1 MKNIVITG
9 ATSFIAKHLIEE
21 LSKEECN
28 IYAIVRENSSKKD
41 AIIKKSNIRIIELNM
56 GEISKLPNYISEP
69 CDVFYHFAWNGTR
82 GFDRNDKKMQNQ
94 NIEDSFEALETA
106 KKLGCTV
113 FFTAGSQAEYGI
125 HSVKVN
131 EETDCKPDTEYGK
144 AKLEFYKR
152 AQKYCLENN
161 IKLIEPRFFSI
172 YGPYDYEKTLIISTI
187 KKMINNED
195 VNLSK
200 CTQLWNFLNV
210 KDAVKALI
218 KLIDAPSGVY
228 NLGSNDTRVLKDY
241 IYEIKNITN
250 SKSKLLFDT
259 VGNEVKVV
267 DVNPD
272 ISKIINTIDW
282 EPNYT
287 FERGIKEI
295 IEVNK

>member
-1 MKNIVITG
+1 
-9 ATSFIAKHLIEE
+9 
-21 LSKEECN
+21 
-28 IYAIVRENSSKKD
+28 
-41 AIIKKSNIRIIELNM
+41 
-56 GEISKLPNYISEP
+56 
-69 CDVFYHFAWNGTR
+69 
-82 GFDRNDKKMQNQ
+82 
-94 NIEDSFEALETA
+94 
-106 KKLGCTV
+106 
-113 FFTAGSQAEYGI
+113 
-125 HSVKVN
+125 
-131 EETDCKPDTEYGK
+131 
-144 AKLEFYKR
+144 
-152 AQKYCLENN
+152 
-161 IKLIEPRFFSI
+161 
-172 YGPYDYEKTLIISTI
+172 
-187 KKMINNED
+187 MINNED

-272 ISKIINTIDW
+272 ISKIKNTIDW
-282 EPNYT
+282 KPNYT